1 MQSVLRM
8 LDEDA
13 DKLNGG
19 CNYWRQ
25 IAERENEI
33 HEFSNQWRSIS
44 IHSTSK
50 EEVELLHMKMR
61 KVLSDYRRNN
71 SKLSK

>member
-13 DKLNGG
+13 DKLKEG
-19 CNYWRQ
+19 CNYRRQ

-50 EEVELLHMKMR
+50 EEVELLHMKMGSIVR
-61 KVLSDYRRNN
+61 L
-71 SKLSK
+71 